1 MPMEKVSFEFPEP
14 GEVSDDSISTKE
26 DGSVEIKIA
35 GREDPLA
42 EKPAKKEAK
51 KQQDDEDDID
61 IEVIDDRPAQDRDRS
76 QSRPPEDLTDDE
88 LENYSEKVKKRL
100 QRFSKGYHD
109 QRRAAEE
116 AAREREEAV
125 AYARKLQEEV
135 GQLRGNLSKN
145 QEVMLQQAKRNAA
158 AELEQAKAKYKQAYE
173 AGDGDAVVDAQ
184 EALTTAKMKVERV
197 NNFKLPALQKPE
209 TPVQTEVSAPAPS
222 VDDRAVDW
230 QKTNPWFGSDDEM
243 TSFALGLHQKL
254 VKQGVNPKSDDY
266 YEKINSRMRQVFP
279 DAFANSDA
287 DDEHEIVSDEPRRKA
302 NVVAPATRSVAP
314 RKITLTRTQV
324 ALAKKLGVSLADY
337 AKQVAIEMRKQN
349 G

>member
-14 GEVSDDSISTKE
+14 DDVSDDSISTKE

-42 EKPAKKEAK
+42 EKPVKKEAK

-61 IEVIDDRPAQDRDRS
+61 IEVVDDRPAQDRDKR

-116 AAREREEAV
+116 AAREREEAI

-145 QEVMLQQAKRNAA
+145 QEVMLEQAKRNAA

-173 AGDGDAVVDAQ
+173 AGDGDAVVEAQ
-184 EALTTAKMKVERV
+184 EALTGAKMKVERV
-197 NNFKLPALQKPE
+197 NNFKLPALQEPE
-209 TPVQTEVSAPAPS
+209 TPVQTQVSAPAPS
-222 VDDRAVDW
+222 VDERAVDW
-230 QKTNPWFGSDDEM
+230 QKANTWFGSDDEM

-254 VKQGVNPKSDDY
+254 VKQGVNPKSDEY

-279 DAFANSDA
+279 DAFADSDA
-287 DDEHEIVSDEPRRKA
+287 DDEHETVSDEPRRKA

-324 ALAKKLGVSLADY
+324 ALANKLGVSLADY